1 MQTSE
6 ELVGG
11 SPWINLTNTVCY
23 MDGVIADR
31 LDDEAYLWS
40 FLLANELVN
49 EQELET
55 LQAQGTQG
63 HLRERIKRWR
73 TLFFKV
79 IDRTDAG
86 LHMTGEQAAELTSFV
101 NEIGVEYAFE
111 QPSTEQAPVF
121 RWRGKTLLDHVF
133 LQVVNSFTTT
143 IETVSLDRIRKCE
156 HDQCILHFVDTSKAG
171 KRRWC
176 SMTTCGNRYKAQT
189 YYTKHKRKRVDD
201 AQNA

>member
-6 ELVGG
+6 EMVGG

-31 LDDEAYLWS
+31 LDDADYLWS
-40 FLLANELVN
+40 FLLANELIHAEEVA
-49 EQELET
+49 T
-55 LQAQGTQG
+55 LQGPDTQAL
-63 HLRERIKRWR
+63 LRERIKEVRA
-73 TLFFKV
+73 LFFKV
-79 IDRTDAG
+79 IGRIDAG
-86 LHMTGEQAAELTSFV
+86 LHMTAEQAAELTTFV
-101 NEIGVEYAFE
+101 NGIQVEYAFD
-111 QPSTEQAPVF
+111 QSTESQAPLF

-143 IETVSLDRIRKCE
+143 IETVALDRIRKCE

-189 YYTKHKRKRVDD
+189 YYTKHKRKSVDTS
-201 AQNA
+201 QNG